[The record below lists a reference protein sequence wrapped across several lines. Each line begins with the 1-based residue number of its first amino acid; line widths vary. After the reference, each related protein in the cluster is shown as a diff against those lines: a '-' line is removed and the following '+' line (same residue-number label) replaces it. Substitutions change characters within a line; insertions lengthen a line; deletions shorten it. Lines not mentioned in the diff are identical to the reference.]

1 MKILYYNWVDYLD
14 AENRG
19 GGVSVYLK
27 NLMAHLGAKKDIEV
41 RFLSSGISYDILDA
55 TPRWEKVR
63 HGPRQDR
70 HLRFEIIN
78 SGALAPGHHSFRHE
92 AQVDHP
98 ETVATF
104 LDFLERNG
112 PFDIVHF
119 NNLEGIPASVMK
131 LKERFPQTRVVL
143 SLHNYF
149 PVCPQVNLWYQER
162 ENCIDFRGGEKCGDC
177 LEWEP
182 KANEVRLA
190 NAVAYRFKK
199 VGIDPGGVL
208 FKLAFG
214 PAVRVW
220 SKVLRISGRWSEK
233 SRKVLNFSK
242 TSLDVDQSASELMRT
257 VKGNVKR
264 FGSRR
269 ARVVEMV
276 NENCDRVL
284 CVSERVGVV
293 AAKFGIDAGL
303 LQTSYIGT
311 KHAELWERTSPR
323 PSILKPDGTVTL
335 AYMGYMRRDK
345 GFYFLMRALAS
356 LPKPLAERVRL
367 VICAK
372 TGEDDA
378 VALMQKA
385 ASNVKEVLHAD
396 GYKHDQ
402 IDRLLADVDV
412 GVVPVQW
419 EDNLPQVAIEMHA
432 RHIPLLT
439 SNLGGAQELG
449 NTPEMVFRAN
459 SFESFHQRIRAILE
473 DEIDLDTYWAN
484 AMPPV
489 SMEEHEEELL
499 GIYRDLI
506 EGRDRT
512 LPVAEAAAA
521 E

>member
-14 AENRG
+14 TENRG

-27 NLMAHLGAKKDIEV
+27 NLMTHLGAKDGVDV
-41 RFLSSGISYDILDA
+41 RFVSSGISYDILEPK
-55 TPRWEKVR
+55 PRWEKVQ
-63 HGPRQDR
+63 HGPRKDR
-70 HLRFEIIN
+70 DLRFEIIN
-78 SGALAPGHHSFRHE
+78 SGALAPGHHSFGHDAQIEHPATVE
-92 AQVDHP
+92 A
-98 ETVATF
+98 F
-104 LDFLERNG
+104 YDFMEKNG

-119 NNLEGIPASVMK
+119 NNLEGIPASLVG
-131 LKERFPQTRVVL
+131 LKERFPETRVIL

-177 LEWEP
+177 LEWQP
-182 KANEVRLA
+182 YPDEVRLA

-199 VGIDPGGVL
+199 AGIEPGGFL
-208 FKLAFG
+208 FRRGFGLAVRFWSKALRVSKSWSKSSRDVLAFG
-214 PAVRVW
+214 RTSRDGNVAVRGPL
-220 SKVLRISGRWSEK
+220 KP
-233 SRKVLNFSK
+233 
-242 TSLDVDQSASELMRT
+242 
-257 VKGNVKR
+257 VKGYAQT
-264 FGSRR
+264 FGPRR
-269 ARVVEMV
+269 ARVVEII
-276 NENCDRVL
+276 NQNCDRVL
-284 CVSERVGVV
+284 CVSDRVGVV
-293 AAKFGIDAGL
+293 AAKFGIAPEL

-311 KHAELWERTSPR
+311 KHAELWEKTTPKQSLLN
-323 PSILKPDGTVTL
+323 SDGTLTL

-345 GFYFLMRALAS
+345 GFYFLMRALAT
-356 LPKPLAERVRL
+356 LPKSLAERVR
-367 VICAK
+367 VVVCAR
-372 TGEDDA
+372 TGDHEA
-378 VALMQKA
+378 VQLMHKA
-385 ASNVKEVLHAD
+385 SSNVKEILHAD
-396 GYKHDQ
+396 GYKHDEL
-402 IDRLLADVDV
+402 DKLLAEVDV

-473 DEIDLDTYWAN
+473 GEIDLDAYWAN

-489 SMEEHEEELL
+489 SMEKHEDELL

-506 EGRDRT
+506 DGRGRT